1 MLDTI
6 HNTLAGRVTVE
17 GDVHDIIRRLEHG
30 DPTLGWP
37 GDPDLRLVANI
48 ETREFEVWARDAHG
62 DPYIAVSHPRCDAS
76 LISELVRADNRL
88 SDPLARVAVRETA
101 RQAAEDEAQE
111 DRLTELA
118 DRLQF
123 GLMKDIGHRHGGLTR
138 RIH

>member
-48 ETREFEVWARDAHG
+48 ETREFEVWGRDAHG

-76 LISELVRADNRL
+76 LLAELVRADNRL
-88 SDPLARVAVRETA
+88 SDPLARVAARETA
-101 RQAAEDEAQE
+101 RQAAEDAASE
-111 DRLTELA
+111 DRLVELA